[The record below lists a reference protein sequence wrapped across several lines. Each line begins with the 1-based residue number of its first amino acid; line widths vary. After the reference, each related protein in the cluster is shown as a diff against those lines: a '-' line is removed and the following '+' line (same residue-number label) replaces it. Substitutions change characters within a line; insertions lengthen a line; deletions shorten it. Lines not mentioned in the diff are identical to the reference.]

1 MRFLLDTCTFLWL
14 TANPER
20 LPARIISAIEKS
32 ENDLVLSVASAWEI
46 SIKYRLRRLDLPDQP
61 NRYIPQRLSEYRIRS
76 LAIGLTHVIE
86 AAAMPLHHND
96 PFDRLLIGQ
105 AVIENLTI
113 ITPDAAFLPYAA
125 PVFW

>member
-1 MRFLLDTCTFLWL
+1 VRFLLDTCTFLWL

-32 ENDLVLSVASAWEI
+32 ENDLVLSVASALEI

>member
-32 ENDLVLSVASAWEI
+32 ENDLVLSVASALEI

>member
-1 MRFLLDTCTFLWL
+1 VRFLLDTCTFLWL